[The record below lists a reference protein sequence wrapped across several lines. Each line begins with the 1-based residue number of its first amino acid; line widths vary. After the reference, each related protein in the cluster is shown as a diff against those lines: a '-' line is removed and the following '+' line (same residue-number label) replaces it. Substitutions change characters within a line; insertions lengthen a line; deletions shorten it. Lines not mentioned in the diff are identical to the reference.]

1 MHRLLLVVLAAALVS
16 ISQAQTHEHFV
27 EMTKQLE
34 AAIPGYSGA
43 YYDRESKTIVVR
55 IVPALNPKIMRQL
68 GRRADSLPVGREL
81 RLPKNLAKEYV
92 SAFRSI
98 RLGPSRSHMPDPL
111 SHTPVRFEVGKYT
124 WSQVFTWRKIILR
137 FRNNKKSM
145 APYGYAV
152 WPDNCTIYYVG
163 MRDIIKDRDRILL
176 HETCDEAFVK
186 ALFLAL
192 KNELGIPPDA
202 VTIWRVP
209 NWTAEPLVGPPS
221 TEIKSGKRG
230 GHAK

>member
-1 MHRLLLVVLAAALVS
+1 MHRLLLVVLATALIS
-16 ISQAQTHEHFV
+16 ISQAQTYEHFV

-34 AAIPGYSGA
+34 AAIPGYSGV
-43 YYDRESKTIVVR
+43 YYDRESHTYVVR
-55 IVPALNPKIMRQL
+55 IVPALNPKIKRLL
-68 GRRADSLPVGREL
+68 GRQADSLPVGREL
-81 RLPKNLAKEYV
+81 RLPKYLTKKYV
-92 SAFRSI
+92 SAVRAI
-98 RLGPSRSHMPDPL
+98 RLGPQRNHVPI
-111 SHTPVRFEVGKYT
+111 RFEVGKYT
-124 WSQVFTWRKIILR
+124 WSQIFTWRKKILR

-176 HETCDEAFVK
+176 HETCDEAFVR
-186 ALFLAL
+186 ALSLAL

-221 TEIKSGKRG
+221 TEIKSGKG
-230 GHAK
+230 GDHAK